1 MNIVSVFAI
10 GLVGA
15 FFAVFLKQYKPEYA
29 LAVTVI
35 TAVYITVSVIGWVI
49 PVISE
54 IRGILDNAN
63 VSYSSLTT
71 LIKAIGICYV
81 TQLASDVCKDSGQA
95 SVASKIEL
103 VGRIALCV
111 SAIPLYR
118 DVLSLVE
125 TIIGKV
131 T

>member
-1 MNIVSVFAI
+1 MNIVSVLAI

-29 LAVTVI
+29 LVVTVI
-35 TAVYITVSVIGWVI
+35 TAVYITVSAIGWVV

-54 IRGILDNAN
+54 IKGILDNAN
-63 VSYSSLTT
+63 ISYSSLVI
-71 LIKAIGICYV
+71 LLKAIGICYI

-95 SVASKIEL
+95 AVASKIEL

>member
-1 MNIVSVFAI
+1 MNIIAVLAI

-15 FFAVFLKQYKPEYA
+15 SFAVFLKQYKPEFA
-29 LAVTVI
+29 LIVTVL
-35 TAVYITVSVIGWVI
+35 TAIFITVSAIGWVV
-49 PVISE
+49 PVVSE
-54 IRGILDNAN
+54 IKGMLDNASI
-63 VSYSSLTT
+63 SYSSLSI
-71 LIKAIGICYV
+71 LIKAVGICYV
-81 TQLASDVCKDSGQA
+81 TQLTSDVCKDTGQA

-118 DVLSLVE
+118 EVLSLVE

>member
-1 MNIVSVFAI
+1 MNIVSVLAI

-29 LAVTVI
+29 LVVTVL
-35 TAVYITVSVIGWVI
+35 TAIFITVSAIGWVV

-54 IRGILDNAN
+54 IKGTLDDAGI
-63 VSYSSLTT
+63 SYSSLSI
-71 LIKAIGICYV
+71 LIKAVGICYI
-81 TQLASDVCKDSGQA
+81 TQLTSDVCKDAGQA
-95 SVASKIEL
+95 PVASKIEL
-103 VGRIALCV
+103 VGRIAICV

-118 DVLSLVE
+118 EVLSLVE

>member
-1 MNIVSVFAI
+1 MNIVSVLAI

-29 LAVTVI
+29 LVVTVL
-35 TAVYITVSVIGWVI
+35 TAIFITVSAIGWVV

-54 IRGILDNAN
+54 IKGTLDDAGI
-63 VSYSSLTT
+63 SYSSLSI
-71 LIKAIGICYV
+71 LIKAVGICYI
-81 TQLASDVCKDSGQA
+81 TQLTSDVCKDAGQA

-103 VGRIALCV
+103 VGRIAICV

-118 DVLSLVE
+118 EVLSLVE

>member
-1 MNIVSVFAI
+1 MNIIAVLAI

-15 FFAVFLKQYKPEYA
+15 SFAVFLKQYKPEFA
-29 LAVTVI
+29 LIVTVLTAIFI
-35 TAVYITVSVIGWVI
+35 TISAIGCVV
-49 PVISE
+49 PVVSE
-54 IRGILDNAN
+54 IKGMLDNASI
-63 VSYSSLTT
+63 SYSSLSI
-71 LIKAIGICYV
+71 LIKAVGICYV
-81 TQLASDVCKDSGQA
+81 TQLTSDVCKDAGQA

-118 DVLSLVE
+118 EVLSLVE

>member
-1 MNIVSVFAI
+1 MNTISVLII

-29 LAVTVI
+29 LIITVI
-35 TAVYITVSVIGWVI
+35 TSIFITISTIGWAV

-54 IRGILDNAN
+54 IKGTLDDASI
-63 VSYSSLTT
+63 SYSNISI
-71 LIKAIGICYV
+71 LIKSIGICYI
-81 TQLASDVCKDSGQA
+81 TQLTADICKDAGQTA
-95 SVASKIEL
+95 IASKIEL
-103 VGRIALCV
+103 VGRIALCI

-118 DVLSLVE
+118 DTLLLVK

>member
-1 MNIVSVFAI
+1 MNIVSVLAI

-35 TAVYITVSVIGWVI
+35 TAVYITVSAIGWVI

-81 TQLASDVCKDSGQA
+81 TQLASDVCKDSGQV